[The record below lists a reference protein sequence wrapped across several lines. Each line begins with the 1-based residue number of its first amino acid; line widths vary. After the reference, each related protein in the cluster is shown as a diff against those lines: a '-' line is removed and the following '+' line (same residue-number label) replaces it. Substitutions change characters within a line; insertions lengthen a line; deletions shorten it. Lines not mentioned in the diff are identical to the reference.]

1 MRNRAYIFCF
11 ILYLRHTHTH
21 TQKKKKKKKRVRLEW
36 DKSRSRS
43 KRVGD
48 TLSFLMKWLDI
59 NEVKI
64 RKRRKTIV
72 KVVRDRKSKEI
83 LCPQHFYNIF
93 TTNPK

>member
-1 MRNRAYIFCF
+1 MRNRPYIFRF
-11 ILYLRHTHTH
+11 ILYLRP
-21 TQKKKKKKKRVRLEW
+21 KKKKNRVRLEW
-36 DKSRSRS
+36 DRSRSRS

-83 LCPQHFYNIF
+83 LYPQHFYNIF

>member
-1 MRNRAYIFCF
+1 M
-11 ILYLRHTHTH
+11 H
-21 TQKKKKKKKRVRLEW
+21 VRLEW
-36 DKSRSRS
+36 DRSRTRSRS

-72 KVVRDRKSKEI
+72 KVVRDRKSKEM
-83 LCPQHFYNIF
+83 LYP
-93 TTNPK
+93 

>member
-1 MRNRAYIFCF
+1 MRNRPYIFRF
-11 ILYLRHTHTH
+11 ILYLR
-21 TQKKKKKKKRVRLEW
+21 QKKKKRNHVRLEW
-36 DKSRSRS
+36 DRSRSRS

-83 LCPQHFYNIF
+83 LYPQHFYNIF